1 MTAQDFFY
9 WLQGFI
15 ELSTAAAFK
24 FMIGPD
30 VARCILAHVDLIPE
44 DERGAGV
51 IEVRTLVRLASKAT
65 SEDIARDLT
74 REIAE
79 AVASV
84 FKHVIDPKA
93 GDADEQA
100 RLNAIH
106 EQNPHLR
113 PRPYTGSPVIR
124 C

>member
-106 EQNPHLR
+106 EQNPHLC